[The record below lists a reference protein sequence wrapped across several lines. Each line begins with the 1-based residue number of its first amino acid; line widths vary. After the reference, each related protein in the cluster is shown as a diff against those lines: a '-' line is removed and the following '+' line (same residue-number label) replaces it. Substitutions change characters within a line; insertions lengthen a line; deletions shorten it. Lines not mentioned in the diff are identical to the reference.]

1 MSCGDAVIK
10 CKVTRSPN
18 LNTTNLAKC
27 KTECVKNNK
36 LYCCRLYRIISLHW
50 VFRSIMLNICQLIK
64 SIKIPFFFRFS
75 SGMFSIIKKIR
86 FILKQ
91 TSHDLQRLHDR
102 QHLETPKIN
111 VIMFTKTEII
121 IKGKMIILKAAE
133 RRSSFFLLIL
143 INHWIFLGYLYTN
156 M

>member
-1 MSCGDAVIK
+1 MQSATKSGIVQFQKRNNTNI
-10 CKVTRSPN
+10 SYN
-18 LNTTNLAKC
+18 L
-27 KTECVKNNK
+27 
-36 LYCCRLYRIISLHW
+36 IILCISFIRRYLI
-50 VFRSIMLNICQLIK
+50 SSNIWDLIK
-64 SIKIPFFFRFS
+64 STKIPFFRFS
-75 SGMFSIIKKIR
+75 SGMFSIIKTIR

-91 TSHDLQRLHDR
+91 TSHDLYRSHDR

-143 INHWIFLGYLYTN
+143 INHQIFLGYLYTN